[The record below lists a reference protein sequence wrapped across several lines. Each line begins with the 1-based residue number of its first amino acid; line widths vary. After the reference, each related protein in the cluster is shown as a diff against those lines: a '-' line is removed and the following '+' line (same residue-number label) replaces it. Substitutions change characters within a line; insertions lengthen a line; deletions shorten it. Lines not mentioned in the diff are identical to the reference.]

1 MPFTIDREAS
11 RMAKQAID
19 IDNMRERVKTTNSIY
34 TFPSPSIYTI
44 EKNLFYLLRFA
55 KEEEFDSQY
64 SMRPEYLSIDE
75 YGTPALW
82 ELLMYVNNVFSK
94 EEFILEKVVIPSFTS
109 IVTICQDNFIK
120 KKPSDLN
127 EVNW

>member
-19 IDNMRERVKTTNSIY
+19 IDNMRERFKTTNGVY

-55 KEEEFDSQY
+55 KEEKFDAQY

-82 ELLMYVNNVFSK
+82 ELLMSVNNVFNK
-94 EEFILEKVVIPSFTS
+94 EEFILDNVVIPSFSS

>member
-19 IDNMRERVKTTNSIY
+19 IDNMRERVKTTN
-34 TFPSPSIYTI
+34 SIYTI